1 MVTRR
6 LLPSTGA
13 AVLALAVS
21 GAVPGAH
28 LEAQQGVQV
37 RATRAPA
44 AMDAWLGVSL
54 QMSVQQG
61 ADGTHTGIT
70 VTRVEDDGPA
80 DLAGLRAGDRV
91 VRVNGRPA
99 SLTRF
104 QQVYERLRPGD
115 HMSLTLIRNGG
126 RRQDVLV
133 TAAPR
138 PASFSFAIPGA
149 LAARIDSALER
160 MDSLQHAT
168 EDSRLFTG
176 TLRLMVEGRRDDD
189 VEPDEASS
197 FRAFVFRT
205 TPDGYATLDRQ
216 GLEDAFL
223 EARTAEADYLQ
234 ALASRT
240 GPRGRI
246 DPNDPELV
254 RLRERRVAVGR
265 ALQDRPPEDAAARAR
280 VVTPFP
286 PRDPVAAQAPPRTP
300 APDPEGP
307 VRAFLPWVAGQN
319 RVAGAELTPMNPEL
333 ASYFQ
338 VEEGLLVTEV
348 IEGTPAAD
356 AGLRPGDVVTRLDGR
371 PVRTLDELRS
381 GLRRTGSSEAL
392 LTVVRRGRQL
402 QVRLP
407 R

>member
-1 MVTRR
+1 M
-6 LLPSTGA
+6 L
-13 AVLALAVS
+13 VLAVGSA
-21 GAVPGAH
+21 APGAH

-37 RATRAPA
+37 GASRAPA
-44 AMDAWLGVSL
+44 AIDAWLGVSL
-54 QMSVQQG
+54 QMTVQQG
-61 ADGTHTGIT
+61 AEGTHTGIV

-104 QQVYERLRPGD
+104 QQVYQRLRPGD
-115 HMSLTLIRNGG
+115 RMSLTLVRDGG
-126 RRQDVLV
+126 RRRDVLV

-160 MDSLQHAT
+160 MDSLQHAS

-189 VEPDEASS
+189 ADPDEASS

-205 TPDGYATLDRQ
+205 TPDGYASLDRQ
-216 GLEDAFL
+216 GLEDAFR
-223 EARTAEADYLQ
+223 EARTAEAAYLQ
-234 ALASRT
+234 ALASRA

-246 DPNDPELV
+246 DLNDPELQ

-265 ALQDRPPEDAAARAR
+265 ALQDRPPDGPGAR
-280 VVTPFP
+280 VVTAFP
-286 PRDPVAAQAPPRTP
+286 PSDPAVPAEAPPTP
-300 APDPEGP
+300 ARAPEGP

-319 RVAGAELTPMNPEL
+319 RVAGAELTAMNPEL

-338 VEEGLLVTEV
+338 VEDGLLVTEV

-356 AGLRPGDVVTRLDGR
+356 AGLRPGDVVTGLDDR
-371 PVRTLDELRS
+371 PIRTLDELRR
-381 GLRRTGSSEAL
+381 GLHRTGNGGAAL
-392 LTVVRRGRQL
+392 TLVRRGRQV